1 LSVLKIARKIKTF
14 LIIGLI
20 AVGLDYFVYTTLLT
34 YGYSVSFSK
43 SLGFIVGTYFS
54 FTGNRRYTFQ
64 STFSKSILIKYFLVY
79 LFTMNLNVMLNNKFL
94 DILIDL
100 EFKKQIS
107 FILTTGFCAG
117 LNFISLNYI
126 FSKRKKEDY
135 E

>member
-1 LSVLKIARKIKTF
+1 MKKIKTF

-20 AVGLDYFVYTTLLT
+20 AVGFDYFVYTTLLT
-34 YGYSVSFSK
+34 LGCSVSFSK

-54 FTGNRRYTFQ
+54 FVGNRKYTFQ
-64 STFSKSILIKYFLVY
+64 STFSKSILINYFLVH

-100 EFKKQIS
+100 EFKKSIS
-107 FILTTGFCAG
+107 FILATGLCAG

-126 FSKRKKEDY
+126 FSKKNVDY